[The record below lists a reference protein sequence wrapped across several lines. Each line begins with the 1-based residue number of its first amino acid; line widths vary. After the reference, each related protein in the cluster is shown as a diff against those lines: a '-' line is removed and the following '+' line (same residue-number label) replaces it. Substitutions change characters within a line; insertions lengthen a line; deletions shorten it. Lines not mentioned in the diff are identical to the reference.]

1 MLRVF
6 TEYGNTLYSLFVT
19 PSMYRLSGG
28 EAIQQTN
35 RIDNKVFKEESFALT
50 IF

>member
-19 PSMYRLSGG
+19 PSMFRLSG

-50 IF
+50 LF